1 MRRVCL
7 FLFAVCAFVTG
18 CDTRALEEPTSFDD
32 EFLMPLD
39 STNQWTYQMTRTDP
53 APNGETTTT
62 SGRVAF
68 EITGMARL
76 GQIDFAVLDVRSDDL
91 DVPFQFGGYLRNS
104 NEGLVKL
111 PPTADERFVF
121 RYPFG
126 FDASYTVPT
135 IGSLSG
141 SSEVILSDQ
150 EITVPAGTFD
160 CYVYTIVTPGRPTQR
175 DAYAAGLGLVHREIE
190 GQIVMELLSY
200 DLQP

>member
-1 MRRVCL
+1 MRRACL
-7 FLFAVCAFVTG
+7 FLFIVCALVAG
-18 CDTRALEEPTSFDD
+18 CDTRALEEPAPFDD

-39 STNQWTYQMTRTDP
+39 SANQWTYQMVQTGSTPDGNP
-53 APNGETTTT
+53 TTT

-76 GQIDFAVLDVRSDDL
+76 GQIDFAVLEVRSDDL
-91 DVPFQFGGYLRNS
+91 DVPFRFGGYLRNS

-126 FDASYTVPT
+126 FGASYTVPT
-135 IGSLSG
+135 IGSITG
-141 SSEVILSDQ
+141 SSEVILSTQ

-160 CYVYTIVTPGRPTQR
+160 CYVYTIITPGFPTQR
-175 DAYAAGLGLVHREIE
+175 DAYVAGLGLVQREIE

>member
-7 FLFAVCAFVTG
+7 LLLTVFAVVAG
-18 CDTRALEEPTSFDD
+18 CDTQALEEPPRFDT
-32 EFLMPLD
+32 ELLMPLD
-39 STNQWTYQMTRTDP
+39 SANEWTYQTVQTNPTPDGSS
-53 APNGETTTT
+53 ATT

-68 EITGMARL
+68 EITGTQRL
-76 GQIDFAVLDVRSDDL
+76 GQTDFAVLDVRSDDL
-91 DVPFQFGGYLRNS
+91 DVPFTFGGYLRNS

-111 PPTADERFVF
+111 PPTADEQFVF

-135 IGSLSG
+135 IGSLTG

-150 EITVPAGTFD
+150 RISVPAGTFD
-160 CYVYTIVTPGRPTQR
+160 CYVYTIITPGRPAQR

-190 GQIVMELLSY
+190 GEIVMELLTY
-200 DLQP
+200 TLN